1 MFGRWDLKYLEDPM
15 GAFGGEET
23 VNTVARLDLAEDMP
37 EVHAILKNFKLS
49 LEEEQK
55 VMLENE
61 EGADPATTA
70 KAWVEANADTV
81 SQWTAASQ

>member
-1 MFGRWDLKYLEDPM
+1 
-15 GAFGGEET
+15 
-23 VNTVARLDLAEDMP
+23 MP